1 MRNFKITIREIAI
14 LTLFT
19 TIFLFLACSPI
30 EKKPTIGKR
39 METAIRN
46 AAPFVGT
53 PQLDYDCRQGLPHA
67 NNRGS

>member
-30 EKKPTIGKR
+30 EK
-39 METAIRN
+39 N
-46 AAPFVGT
+46 
-53 PQLDYDCRQGLPHA
+53 DYWKEDG
-67 NNRGS
+67 NSN